1 MIPRSELE
9 PIKGF
14 DLSRVVSP
22 SREWIDYPTWLGIQ
36 RDYFPELHAEA
47 DWERVAELL
56 PEEREA
62 LALVDAAAQTAEEFD
77 AVAFDEYEAEGGLY
91 GLLELGVTSLVYA
104 LNAAGCVS
112 ASSCRGH
119 PGKGSEGPWVLFA
132 GSQER
137 VALVNELAIRAG
149 PRLDN
154 MDGGGVALLAP
165 SVVETMALAEAMKG
179 AAASFEPMPSTLDG
193 P

>member
-1 MIPRSELE
+1 MIPRSNLG
-9 PIKGF
+9 PIEGI

-22 SREWIDYPTWLGIQ
+22 NREWIDYPTWLGVQ

-62 LALVDAAAQTAEEFD
+62 LARVDAIAQSAEEFD

-91 GLLELGVTSLVYA
+91 ELLELGVTSLVYA

-119 PGKGSEGPWVLFA
+119 PGKASEGPWVLFA
-132 GSQER
+132 GSRDR
-137 VALVNELAIRAG
+137 VALVDELAIRAG

-165 SVVETMALAEAMKG
+165 SVVETMALAEALQG
-179 AAASFEPMPSTLDG
+179 ASAAFGRMPSTLDG